1 MMNDEAPQPQNH
13 IVGIV
18 SASLVGMLAGI
29 IIAAQIAVIDSN
41 SGYIPP
47 SQTELS
53 FPGMFSSGL
62 TTAILAD
69 LPDGVL
75 ARSGKLVV
83 KESELGVEQIQ
94 DPSMLRRVEVRL
106 PMILE
111 TKCMKTFELGEAR
124 QWAAANKIAPDAPLD
139 MLQSAYF
146 QHLYSSIE
154 VNSVEML
161 NALYVK
167 RQVDLD
173 TNLAQKIIDAN
184 DFVYQRK
191 KSRMLFDYFQLMG
204 QRCRI
209 ELDRKWASSIYTK
222 LIDRSEIRQ
231 IDAARRS
238 HKPSVVFF
246 TAPRGDLRPLVMVQ
260 NELLDRFK
268 NKVNTLVVSYSMDPV
283 ISGRYGINSLFTSI
297 VYDRKGDEFVR
308 YPDFTSGKLINALN
322 AALASR

>member
-1 MMNDEAPQPQNH
+1 MNDEPAQPNNNL
-13 IVGIV
+13 VGIV
-18 SASLVGMLAGI
+18 SAGLAGI
-29 IIAAQIAVIDSN
+29 LLGIAVASQIAVINSN
-41 SGYIPP
+41 SGYIPR
-47 SQTELS
+47 SQTQLS

-83 KESELGVEQIQ
+83 QESDLGLQQIK
-94 DPSMLRRVEVRL
+94 DPSMRKRVEARL

-111 TKCMKTFELGEAR
+111 SRCMQTFELGEAR
-124 QWAAANKIAPDAPLD
+124 RWAATNNLAANAPLD

-154 VNSVEML
+154 VNSVELM

-173 TNLAQKIIDAN
+173 TNFAQKIIDAR

-191 KSRMLFDYFQLMG
+191 KSRMLYDYFLLMG
-204 QRCRI
+204 QRCQI
-209 ELDRKWASSIYTK
+209 ELNRKWASSVYTK
-222 LIDRSEIRQ
+222 LLDRNEIRQ
-231 IDAARRS
+231 IDAVRYS
-238 HKPSVVFF
+238 HKPSVVFY
-246 TAPRGDLRPLVMVQ
+246 TAPRGDLKTLVTVQ
-260 NELLDRFK
+260 NELLDQFK
-268 NKVNTLVVSYSMDPV
+268 NKVSTLIVPNSMDPL
-283 ISGRYGINSLFTSI
+283 ISGRYGINTLFVSI
-297 VYDRKGDEFVR
+297 IYDRNGNEFVR
-308 YPDFTSGKLINALN
+308 YPDYNTGRLANALN

>member
-1 MMNDEAPQPQNH
+1 MNDEAPQSH
-13 IVGIV
+13 SHLVGIV
-18 SASLVGMLAGI
+18 SAGLVGMLAGVI
-29 IIAAQIAVIDSN
+29 VAAQIAVIDSN

-47 SQTELS
+47 SQTELC

-69 LPDGVL
+69 LPEGVL

-83 KESELGVEQIQ
+83 KESDLGVQQIK
-94 DPSMLRRVEVRL
+94 DPSMLRRVEDRL

-111 TKCMKTFELGEAR
+111 SKCMQTFELGEAR
-124 QWAAANKIAPDAPLD
+124 QWAAANKIAANAPLD

-154 VNSVEML
+154 VNSIEML

-191 KSRMLFDYFQLMG
+191 KSRMLYDYFQLMG
-204 QRCRI
+204 QRCEI
-209 ELDRKWASSIYTK
+209 ELDRKWANSIYTK
-222 LIDRSEIRQ
+222 LLDRSEIRQ
-231 IDAARRS
+231 IDAVRRS

-246 TAPRGDLRPLVMVQ
+246 TAPRGDLKPLVMVQ
-260 NELLDRFK
+260 NEILDRFK
-268 NKVNTLVVSYSMDPV
+268 NKVNTLIVSYGMDPV

-297 VYDRKGDEFVR
+297 VYDRQGDEFVR
-308 YPDFTSGKLINALN
+308 YPDYTTGRIVRALN